1 MVCCKEKHIRDSGR
15 ISYRNFNIHQLCLS
29 FCSLYL
35 TCMPRITTSS
45 YTMLIQNFIQYVVFS
60 VNNNGEENYNRG
72 DGGTKPQV

>member
-1 MVCCKEKHIRDSGR
+1 MAEFPIE
-15 ISYRNFNIHQLCLS
+15 ISIYTNCVFLS
-29 FCSLYL
+29 AVYIF

-72 DGGTKPQV
+72 DGGTTKPQV